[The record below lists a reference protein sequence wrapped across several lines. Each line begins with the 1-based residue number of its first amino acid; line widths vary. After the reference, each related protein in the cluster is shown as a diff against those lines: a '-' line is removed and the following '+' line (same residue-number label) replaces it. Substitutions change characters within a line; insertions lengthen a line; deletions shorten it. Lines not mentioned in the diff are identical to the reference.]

1 MNNDSAHSADQ
12 RGYMTCSTAQACF
25 WTYQFNEVEVTLLL
39 VQKFLFIPIS
49 YSKVHSTIRCS
60 VCDRLNDETFSPG
73 PPCMH
78 PTSGFGTGTHK
89 IARKGAPSGERAG
102 RLLFRT
108 AGKQPP
114 SKPLCGLK
122 WIDRRRLIPIRIPA
136 SLIPY
141 SGPFSYRVQ
150 RPFQPRNK
158 RVEANV
164 HLSEHLEFRS
174 NCCPKI
180 NRSIFV

>member
-49 YSKVHSTIRCS
+49 YSKVHSTISCS

-122 WIDRRRLIPIRIPA
+122 WIDRRRLIPIRHSHPRLSHPI
-136 SLIPY
+136 
-141 SGPFSYRVQ
+141 Q
-150 RPFQPRNK
+150 RAVFIQSPTPIS
-158 RVEANV
+158 A
-164 HLSEHLEFRS
+164 
-174 NCCPKI
+174 PK
-180 NRSIFV
+180 